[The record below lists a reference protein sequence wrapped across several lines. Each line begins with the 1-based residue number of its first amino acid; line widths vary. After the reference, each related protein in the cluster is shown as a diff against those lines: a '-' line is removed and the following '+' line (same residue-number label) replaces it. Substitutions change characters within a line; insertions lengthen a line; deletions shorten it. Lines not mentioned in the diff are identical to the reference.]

1 MEVDKKTESF
11 YILGYLLELVIKS
24 GDLKEKFLKIANFA
38 RLPSQIHQIL
48 QIFAKFSPNIF
59 VHDFFRSKNW

>member
-11 YILGYLLELVIKS
+11 YILDYLLELVIKS

-38 RLPSQIHQIL
+38 RLPKPNSPDFANL
-48 QIFAKFSPNIF
+48 CQIFTKHICT
-59 VHDFFRSKNW
+59 